1 MHRDVSVLAIFSVVS
16 VLQILRDSEVHGKAC
31 GKALNKMKTGF
42 SDIFETY
49 KSWQSE

>member
-31 GKALNKMKTGF
+31 GKALNKMKNWFLGY
-42 SDIFETY
+42 I
-49 KSWQSE
+49 